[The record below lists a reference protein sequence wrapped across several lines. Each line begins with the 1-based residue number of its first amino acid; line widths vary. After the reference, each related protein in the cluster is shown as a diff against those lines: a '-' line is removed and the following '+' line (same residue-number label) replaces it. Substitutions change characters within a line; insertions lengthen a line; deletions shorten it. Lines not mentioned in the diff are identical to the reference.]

1 MSGLAGYQAVW
12 LLVMFDLPVD
22 DADARRRYTKFRKE
36 LLKDGFLMLQFSVY
50 GRFCPSEEAADVHR
64 KRVRRAIPEFGE
76 VRIIHVTDRQFA
88 KMELI
93 RGKRP
98 ATPEEPPPLLLLM

>member
-1 MSGLAGYQAVW
+1 MTDISGYRAVW

-22 DADARRRYTKFRKE
+22 DADARKRYTKFRTE

-50 GRFCPSEEAADVHR
+50 GRFCPSEEASDVHR
-64 KRVRRAIPEFGE
+64 KKVRRAVPEFGE

-88 KMELI
+88 KMEVL

-98 ATPEEPPPLLLLM
+98 APPEEAPPLLLLM

>member
-1 MSGLAGYQAVW
+1 MSELPGYRAVW

-22 DADARRRYTKFRKE
+22 DADARRRYSKFRKE

-50 GRFCPSEEAADVHR
+50 GRFCASEEAADVHR
-64 KRVRRAIPEFGE
+64 KRVRRAIPEYGE

-88 KMELI
+88 KMEVL

-98 ATPEEPPPLLLLM
+98 APPEEAPPLLLLM

>member
-1 MSGLAGYQAVW
+1 MSDIPGYRAVW

-22 DADARRRYTKFRKE
+22 DAEARRRYTKFRKE

-64 KRVRRAIPEFGE
+64 KKVRRAIPEQGE

-88 KMELI
+88 KMEVM
-93 RGKRP
+93 RGKRRVP
-98 ATPEEPPPLLLLM
+98 PEETPPLLLLM